1 MYIPILWSCANL
13 TKINTMDIDFDCN
26 QHLGFRVA
34 LWSNFGGCV
43 KIKIPNNF
51 LEEGLCK
58 VIQFNHIRNGKTCGM
73 QIKRTIQSMS
83 YEMSKYNS
91 KDQLSNMQISQLV
104 AYSSG
109 GFSQQFVFWNLNN
122 ENVLSITSYLCP
134 QANMLSSH

>member
-1 MYIPILWSCANL
+1 
-13 TKINTMDIDFDCN
+13 MDIDFDCN

-51 LEEGLCK
+51 LEVGLYK

-83 YEMSKYNS
+83 YEMSKYNCPTCKFHNKS
-91 KDQLSNMQISQLV
+91 LIQV
-104 AYSSG
+104 E
-109 GFSQQFVFWNLNN
+109 GFPNILFFG
-122 ENVLSITSYLCP
+122 IYTMKMFYP
-134 QANMLSSH
+134 